1 MADDRENR
9 TDGDGADTAQER
21 ENNPQVRVKE
31 PVVKLDPLFQEDE
44 VEKFSDRWTNIQSK
58 FVESPPESL
67 KEADEL
73 VADVLKSVT
82 TGFHDRRTSL
92 EKQWQDGNNAS
103 TEELR
108 QALKRY
114 HSFFDRLLT
123 LKY

>member
-1 MADDRENR
+1 MFLKSK
-9 TDGDGADTAQER
+9 T
-21 ENNPQVRVKE
+21 
-31 PVVKLDPLFQEDE
+31 
-44 VEKFSDRWTNIQSK
+44 EKFHTRWTNIQSK
-58 FVESPPESL
+58 FVEDPPESL

-92 EKQWQDGNNAS
+92 EKQWQSGNNAS

-108 QALKRY
+108 LALKRY
-114 HSFFDRLLT
+114 HSFFDRLLM